1 MAENLTD
8 GQKRRVDLSLTSL
21 NAFVPN
27 LAAIRESLNAMR
39 DVEPKAAYE
48 YFLRSRPVD
57 WPKLPPFEVLMG
69 K

>member
-8 GQKRRVDLSLTSL
+8 SQKRRVDLSLTAL
-21 NAFVPN
+21 NAYVPN

-48 YFLRSRPVD
+48 HFLRSRPAD
-57 WPKLPPFEVLMG
+57 WPKPPPFEVLMC